1 MGSIITLP
9 GTVTS
14 SPFGKFHQF
23 EGTFDSTVYLW
34 DAEYAPFT
42 SLPAEFA
49 SHPNLMRERA
59 AEVTGLTASQCDF
72 EISNTLGNADPAKAS
87 GEITSKKGIHVAN
100 PQSGSQVAA
109 STFGLGLNANF
120 ANWLLGQTDA
130 GADYAVLVSLW
141 LRCTRELVP
150 GAAAVQSVSHF
161 VSASGATTN
170 LLYFMQPNNVAT
182 GSLLV
187 AGNRPPSV
195 AGVSGIA
202 NAATQGWQGTKPANM
217 NGASQRAL
225 LALGATGSWA
235 GFNYNKAP
243 SYVAYRAQMDLVDLS
258 EVAGADR
265 AAKCAAMMESMSA
278 MATRDFAVGGRFYG
292 DVYTPAATLKP

>member
-1 MGSIITLP
+1 MGSIVTLP
-9 GTVTS
+9 GVVTS

-59 AEVTGLTASQCDF
+59 AQVTGLTASQCDF
-72 EISNTLGNADPAKAS
+72 EINNSLGIGAGQAS

-109 STFGLGLNANF
+109 STFGLGLSADF
-120 ANWLLGQTDA
+120 ANWLMGQTDA

-141 LRCTRELVP
+141 LRCTRELAP
-150 GAAAVQSVSHF
+150 GAAVVQSVSHF
-161 VSASGATTN
+161 VSTASATGN
-170 LLYFMQPNNVAT
+170 FLYFLQPNNAQA

-195 AGVSGIA
+195 TGAAGIA
-202 NAATQGWQGTKPANM
+202 NVASQGWTGTKPANM

-225 LALGATGSWA
+225 LTLGATGAWA
-235 GFNYNKAP
+235 NFNFNKAP

-258 EVAGADR
+258 DVSGADR
-265 AAKCAAMMESMSA
+265 AAKCAAMMASMSV
-278 MATRDFAVGGRFYG
+278 MAARDFAAGGRFYG
-292 DVYTPAATLKP
+292 DVYTPAPTLKP